1 MSGFHIGTSHAAI
14 AVALTGLALLAS
26 GPAAAQSAERSVANP
41 AVLAAEAPGRPAT
54 PGIAMAAQPGPG
66 FTPHERVLDLD
77 IEYIDGQ
84 IFNPATGRYDK
95 VHLRGYGGTGTDP
108 DRFVSPTIEV
118 APGDTIRVNLNNK
131 LPPDP
136 SCVMH
141 DEKMPDGPH
150 CFNGTN
156 LHTHGLWVNPSGN
169 GDNVLLSINPGV
181 KFQYEY
187 NIPGDHPSGT
197 FWYHTHRHGSTA
209 LQVSSGM
216 AGALI
221 VRGDRLPTALA
232 HGDVDTLLKGMTE
245 RILLMQQIQYA
256 CRGAPTKDKPL
267 GPIKI
272 DKKDGTY
279 SCDPGDVGT
288 IESYDQFGFQKW
300 GKSGRYTTLNGV
312 VLPTFRAKQGEIE
325 RWRMIHAGVHDTIS
339 LTLVKMKPKA
349 QLAATLSEAASQKFI
364 QQSCTGARLPYEL
377 IAADGLTMG
386 AAQQTSLATFQ
397 PGYRFDALVVF
408 PEPGEY
414 CMIDASSPGAG
425 SVNGDTPG
433 PQLMGV
439 VTVAPGTP
447 VPEIGPYVTN
457 ALVANAQRAMP
468 PAVAPAVIADLKA
481 GLKLTRFTPHPD
493 IAAGDVTGTQ
503 ELTFFI
509 RSIKDKPS
517 KFEVGNTLNPDDAK
531 EYDPD
536 RLDRK
541 LTLGG
546 VDEWT
551 IQSQLAGHPFHI
563 HVNPFQ
569 IVSITDPN
577 GKDVSVPGSID
588 DYNPPSLLEPT
599 PPDPQYA
606 GLKGVWKDTLWI
618 KSFLGT
624 PNATE
629 GVYTIKVRTRYERY
643 IGAFVIH
650 CHILDHEDQGMMQNV
665 AVVLPNGTITQA
677 ATGAATAPVGMSMD
691 HP

>member
-1 MSGFHIGTSHAAI
+1 M
-14 AVALTGLALLAS
+14 
-26 GPAAAQSAERSVANP
+26 
-41 AVLAAEAPGRPAT
+41 
-54 PGIAMAAQPGPG
+54 
-66 FTPHERVLDLD
+66 
-77 IEYIDGQ
+77 
-84 IFNPATGRYDK
+84 
-95 VHLRGYGGTGTDP
+95 
-108 DRFVSPTIEV
+108 
-118 APGDTIRVNLNNK
+118 
-131 LPPDP
+131 
-136 SCVMH
+136 
-141 DEKMPDGPH
+141 
-150 CFNGTN
+150 
-156 LHTHGLWVNPSGN
+156 
-169 GDNVLLSINPGV
+169 
-181 KFQYEY
+181 
-187 NIPGDHPSGT
+187 
-197 FWYHTHRHGSTA
+197 
-209 LQVSSGM
+209 
-216 AGALI
+216 
-221 VRGDRLPTALA
+221 
-232 HGDVDTLLKGMTE
+232 
-245 RILLMQQIQYA
+245 
-256 CRGAPTKDKPL
+256 
-267 GPIKI
+267 
-272 DKKDGTY
+272 
-279 SCDPGDVGT
+279 
-288 IESYDQFGFQKW
+288 
-300 GKSGRYTTLNGV
+300 

-339 LTLVKMKPKA
+339 LVLVKMKPKA
-349 QLAATLSEAASQKFI
+349 QLAATMSEAASEKFVEKN
-364 QQSCTGARLPYEL
+364 CTGARLPYEL

-408 PEPGEY
+408 PEPGQY

-425 SVNGDTPG
+425 SVNGETPD
-433 PQLMGV
+433 PQLLGV

-447 VPEIGPYVTN
+447 VPEIGSYVTN
-457 ALVANAQRAMP
+457 ALVASAERAMP
-468 PAVAPAVIADLKA
+468 PAVAPAVVADLKA

-493 IAAGDVTGTQ
+493 IAAGEVTGTQ

-509 RSIKDKPS
+509 RKGDPIEGEPTKFGPS

-531 EYDPD
+531 QYDSN

-551 IQSQLAGHPFHI
+551 IQSHLAGHPFHI

-577 GKDVSVPGSID
+577 GKDVSAPGSID
-588 DYNPPSLLEPT
+588 DYNPPALLKPT

-624 PNATE
+624 ANATE

-665 AVVLPNGTITQA
+665 AVVLPDRPITKA

-691 HP
+691 HH